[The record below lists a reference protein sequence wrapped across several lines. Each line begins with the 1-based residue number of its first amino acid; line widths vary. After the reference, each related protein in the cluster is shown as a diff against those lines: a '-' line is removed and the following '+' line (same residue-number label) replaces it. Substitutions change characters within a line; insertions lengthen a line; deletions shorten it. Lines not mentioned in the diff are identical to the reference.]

1 VRSTREILDEWRDAQ
16 RALEAATMPD
26 ERAILASRVD
36 TLRSEYLAV
45 FAQLAGR
52 PSGEL
57 PAHEQLAG
65 TSDAVLAIAR
75 RLVAIEE
82 EKRGVG
88 IGTAQFEVL
97 ATEVEELSRRLLE
110 FAREQRVGGVVT
122 PPTTRTLEDVARDD

>member
-1 VRSTREILDEWRDAQ
+1 MRSTREILDEWRDAQ
-16 RALEAATMPD
+16 RALEATTTPD
-26 ERAILASRVD
+26 ERATLASRVD
-36 TLRSEYLAV
+36 ALRSEYLAV

-57 PAHEQLAG
+57 PAHERLAG
-65 TSDAVLAIAR
+65 TSDTVLAIAR

-88 IGTAQFEVL
+88 IGTAEFEGL
-97 ATEVEELSRRLLE
+97 ATEVEDLSRRLLE
-110 FAREQRVGGVVT
+110 FARDQRVTGIET